1 MAWLRVCGEDEL
13 PSGRARTLDTSLGRV
28 AVFRAE
34 NGVVYAVEDRCPH
47 RGAPLSR
54 GVVYDVCKLACSDHG
69 WTIDLRSGAVEAPE
83 RGEVRT
89 FPVRLIDGEVFVA
102 IASSGPCDQS

>member
-1 MAWLRVCGEDEL
+1 MAWLRVCREDEL
-13 PSGRARTLDTSLGRV
+13 LPGRAHTLDTAGGRL

-34 NGVVYAVEDRCPH
+34 DGVVYAVEDRCPH
-47 RGAPLSR
+47 RGARLSQ
-54 GVVYDVCKLACSDHG
+54 GVVYDVCKVACPDHG

-89 FPVRLIDGEVFVA
+89 FPVRMVDGAVFV
-102 IASSGPCDQS
+102 SVPSPGVRD

>member
-13 PSGRARTLDTSLGRV
+13 PSGRACTLDTSDGRV

-69 WTIDLRSGAVEAPE
+69 WTIDLRSGAVEPPE

-89 FPVRLIDGEVFVA
+89 FRVKLVDGEVFIA